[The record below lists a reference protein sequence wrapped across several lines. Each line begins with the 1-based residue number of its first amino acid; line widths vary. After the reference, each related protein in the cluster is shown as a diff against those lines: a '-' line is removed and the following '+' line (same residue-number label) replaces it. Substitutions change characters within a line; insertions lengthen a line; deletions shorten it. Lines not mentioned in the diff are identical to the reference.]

1 METYVFKVEQIIEV
15 KANSKE
21 EAQEK
26 LPTYPTFYSGAEW
39 ECVDET
45 LELLYKEEAN
55 V

>member
-26 LPTYPTFYSGAEW
+26 LPTYPTFWSGAEW

-45 LELLYKEEAN
+45 LELLHTEEIN